1 MHKYLPSIVLIHLL
15 CYFDSFILSVLL
27 AFSFFSLGC
36 SISHWSSLHFFSST
50 LPLLL
55 SLISK
60 PLLIVFPPVFFP
72 TTLHSLS
79 LSLSF
84 QHCSRS
90 APPSLSLFSIIG
102 CLDRNSPRRSHL
114 RGSERE
120 GVRETEADGERK
132 RDEEK

>member
-15 CYFDSFILSVLL
+15 CYFHSFILSVLL

-79 LSLSF
+79 LSLLPTLLSL
-84 QHCSRS
+84 C
-90 APPSLSLFSIIG
+90 PSLTLIIQYNR
-102 CLDRNSPRRSHL
+102 LSRQKLPAQITP
-114 RGSERE
+114 ERE
-120 GVRETEADGERK
+120 RERRGERD
-132 RDEEK
+132 RGRRGEKER